1 MTVEYKQ
8 SLKELNTILDF
19 MNNEYIEKLP
29 KKLLRF
35 IKENMDISYEDN
47 INQDTPIDKQNL
59 KKDTKILLSLIY
71 RNYWCE
77 EDEKKKLMEEDAN
90 KKREYEKEIYEKYN
104 PDNIFNNKNKVIED
118 IKINE
123 DEKQLLVPKE
133 TLFKKLINK
142 IKSFFKR

>member
-71 RNYWCE
+71 RNYWCD

-90 KKREYEKEIYEKYN
+90 KKRGYEKEIYEKYN

>member
-1 MTVEYKQ
+1 MTIEYKQ
-8 SLKELNTILDF
+8 SLKEINTILDF
-19 MNNEYIEKLP
+19 MGNEYIEKLP
-29 KKLLRF
+29 KKLVRF

-47 INQDTPIDKQNL
+47 IDQSTPIDKQPL
-59 KKDTKILLSLIY
+59 KNDTKILLSLMY
-71 RNYWCE
+71 RNYWCD
-77 EDEKKKLMEEDAN
+77 EDKKKQLIEEDAN

-104 PDNIFNNKNKVIED
+104 PDNIFKNRNKVIED

-133 TLFKKLINK
+133 TFFKKLINK

>member
-8 SLKELNTILDF
+8 ALKEINTILGF
-19 MNNEYIEKLP
+19 MENEYIEKLP
-29 KKLLRF
+29 KKLVRF

-47 INQDTPIDKQNL
+47 IKQSIPIDKQTL

-71 RNYWCE
+71 RNYWCN
-77 EDEKKKLMEEDAN
+77 EDEKRQLMEEDAN
-90 KKREYEKEIYEKYN
+90 KKREYEKEIYERYN
-104 PDNIFNNKNKVIED
+104 PDNIFKNRNKVIED

-133 TLFKKLINK
+133 TFFKKLINK

>member
-1 MTVEYKQ
+1 MTIEYKQ
-8 SLKELNTILDF
+8 SLKEINTILDF
-19 MNNEYIEKLP
+19 MGNEYIEKLP
-29 KKLLRF
+29 KKFVRF

-47 INQDTPIDKQNL
+47 INQSTPIDKQPL
-59 KKDTKILLSLIY
+59 KNDTKILLSLIY
-71 RNYWCE
+71 RNYWCD
-77 EDEKKKLMEEDAN
+77 EDKKKQLMEEDAN

-104 PDNIFNNKNKVIED
+104 PDNIFKNRNKVIED

-133 TLFKKLINK
+133 TFFKKLINK